1 VQLRDVPRTLVLGS
15 TSKYRRALL
24 DAAGVRYVAAAPPF
38 EERHDE
44 GFAPDALAVTLAIG
58 KARSLGGLHPDA
70 LIVGADQVPAIDG
83 RVLGKPGT
91 RDAAVLQLL
100 SLQGRTHELHT
111 AVAVL
116 DARSGQL
123 RSRLMTHLMTMR
135 SLSRAQA
142 EAYVDHDAP
151 LDCAGAYRVEA
162 RGALLFE
169 SMRGDDHTAIVGL
182 PLTALAT
189 LLREL
194 GHDLLDA

>member
-1 VQLRDVPRTLVLGS
+1 MRALVLAS

-24 DAAGVRYVAAAPPF
+24 DAAGVPHVAVAPSF
-38 EERHDE
+38 VEELDGALARL
-44 GFAPDALAVTLAIG
+44 APDALAVAFARG
-58 KARSLGGLHPDA
+58 KAECLAGAHPDA
-70 LIVGADQVPAIDG
+70 LIIGADQVPAIDA

-91 RDAAVLQLL
+91 REAAVEQLL
-100 SLQGRTHELHT
+100 ALQGRTHRLHT
-111 AVAVL
+111 AVAVHYPRAGL
-116 DARSGQL
+116 T
-123 RSRLMTHLMTMR
+123 RSRLVTHEMTMR
-135 SLSRAQA
+135 ALTRAQV
-142 EAYVDHDAP
+142 EAYVEHDAP

-182 PLTALAT
+182 PLTALAA